1 VTRALDNVS
10 VGLDPQRNED
20 QALPPSAIEKDFTET
35 VKHLR
40 ENHYPVFPDDVMKWT
55 AEAIEGTNH
64 ASYFVGAK

>member
-1 VTRALDNVS
+1 
-10 VGLDPQRNED
+10 
-20 QALPPSAIEKDFTET
+20 LPPSAIEKDFTET